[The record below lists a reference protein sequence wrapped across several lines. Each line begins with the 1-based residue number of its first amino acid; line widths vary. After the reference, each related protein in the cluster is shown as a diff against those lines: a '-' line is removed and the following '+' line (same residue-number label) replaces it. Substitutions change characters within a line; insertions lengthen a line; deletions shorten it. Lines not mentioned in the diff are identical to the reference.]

1 MLNPD
6 HAFLADILI
15 AARKVKR
22 FVSGVGREEFEADDM
37 RESAVIR
44 ELTVIGEAAKN
55 VSPEFRAAHPG
66 IPWRKM
72 AGMRD
77 VLVHAYRRVDLGEVW
92 GIATESVPPLIEVL
106 EPLVAAAERQL
117 EDTTQ

>member
-22 FVSGVGREEFEADDM
+22 FVSGVCRTEFEDDDM
-37 RESAVIR
+37 RESAVVR
-44 ELTVIGEAAKN
+44 QLTIMGEAAKN
-55 VSPEFRAAHPG
+55 VSPGFRAAHPE

-77 VLVHAYRRVDLGEVW
+77 VLVHAYRRVDLAEVW
-92 GIATESVPPLIEVL
+92 VIATESVPSLIEAL
-106 EPLVAAAERQL
+106 EPLVAAAEEQL
-117 EDTTQ
+117 EDRTQ